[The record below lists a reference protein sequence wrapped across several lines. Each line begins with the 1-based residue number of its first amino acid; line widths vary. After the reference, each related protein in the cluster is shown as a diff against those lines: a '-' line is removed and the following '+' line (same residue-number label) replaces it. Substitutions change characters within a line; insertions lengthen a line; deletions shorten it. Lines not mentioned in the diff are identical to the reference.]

1 MAGFDPFE
9 DDGYEEDQA
18 PDEAPAPRKTGKRT
32 TTTPRSPQSKTG
44 DEARGPEATIT
55 KKETKPV
62 AETDNDDFHPITLSW
77 KGHTGYDAPLFA
89 VKFKT
94 LEDAAVFLGLDPA
107 DYTVQQDLLKAVFA
121 ASQKAGAYFIS
132 QAPTKTPGENKSGD
146 RYGPPQGA
154 TEHPQGKKEFCQHG
168 EMTYKSG
175 VSGPRAKNPGKP
187 YQMFVCGSNVEG
199 CKPKNA

>member
-18 PDEAPAPRKTGKRT
+18 PDEAPTPRKTGKRT
-32 TTTPRSPQSKTG
+32 T
-44 DEARGPEATIT
+44 TIT

-62 AETDNDDFHPITLSW
+62 AENNNENGGLSITLKGGSGFEAPWVVLHPKDLDEAVELLGEGNREKLKEVLDNTW
-77 KGHTGYDAPLFA
+77 K
-89 VKFKT
+89 
-94 LEDAAVFLGLDPA
+94 
-107 DYTVQQDLLKAVFA
+107 A
-121 ASQKAGAYFIS
+121 ASYLQG
-132 QAPTKTPGENKSGD
+132 QAPTKTSGENKSGD

-187 YQMFVCGSNVEG
+187 YQMFVCASNIEG